1 MRSYPSL
8 GRWLRGEEIELVV
21 LEAVERLDG
30 AASVDIER
38 ETRETMLGLGLPAE
52 GAPPIVFSL
61 LRSYAASDPPLVH
74 SPGWNPDVVR
84 LHRLTEEGRRHL
96 ERLRREARPAQRARA
111 DATGNPRSG

>member
-1 MRSYPSL
+1 VRSYPL
-8 GRWLRGEEIELVV
+8 PGRWLRGEEIELVV

-38 ETRETMLGLGLPAE
+38 ETREMMLQLGLPAE

-61 LRSYAASDPPLVH
+61 LRSYAAADPPLVH

-84 LHRLTEEGRRHL
+84 LHRLTDEGRRHL
-96 ERLRREARPAQRARA
+96 ERLRQSERPTRRA
-111 DATGNPRSG
+111 S

>member
-1 MRSYPSL
+1 MRSYPRP

-21 LEAVERLDG
+21 LETLERLDG
-30 AASVDIER
+30 AASVDVER

-61 LRSYAASDPPLVH
+61 LRSYSASDPPLVH

-84 LHRLTEEGRRHL
+84 LHRLTDEGRRRL
-96 ERLRREARPAQRARA
+96 ERLREAARPAQRA
-111 DATGNPRSG
+111 S

>member
-1 MRSYPSL
+1 MRSYPWP

-21 LEAVERLDG
+21 LEAIERLDG

-38 ETRETMLGLGLPAE
+38 ETRDTMLRLGLPAE

-84 LHRLTEEGRRHL
+84 LHRLTDEGRCRL
-96 ERLRREARPAQRARA
+96 ERLREAEQPARRA
-111 DATGNPRSG
+111 S

>member
-61 LRSYAASDPPLVH
+61 LRSYAASDPPLVPLARVE
-74 SPGWNPDVVR
+74 S
-84 LHRLTEEGRRHL
+84 GRRTAAPPDG
-96 ERLRREARPAQRARA
+96 RGPASPRAPAAGGAAGSARA
-111 DATGNPRSG
+111 S

>member
-1 MRSYPSL
+1 MRSYPRQ

-21 LEAVERLDG
+21 LETVERLDG

-38 ETRETMLGLGLPAE
+38 ETRETMLQLGLPAE

-61 LRSYAASDPPLVH
+61 LRSYTAAEPPLVH

-84 LHRLTEEGRRHL
+84 LHRLTEVGRRHL
-96 ERLRREARPAQRARA
+96 EHLREAERPARRA
-111 DATGNPRSG
+111 S